1 MLTNKQYFI
10 IGIPRTISGIGHILK
25 STLSY
30 IVYAKENGYIPIVDL
45 KHYTNQYFKDGRT
58 YKDNTWEY
66 FFEQPENIGLN
77 NLPDDAVIKLN
88 NDICN
93 WPEGFKYIEIDNL
106 LHLNTYTQKNN
117 IKKLNELKHLKNLFK
132 GNIKFNQSMLSYFHK
147 MLGTYNLTKSD
158 KVLGVLCR
166 GTDYLYKKPV
176 GELIQPDP
184 SNVIKKVKK
193 IVVNK
198 KYNKIYLATEDK
210 KVFERFKKEF
220 GEKLLPN
227 FQYMYNENY
236 DVSKFL
242 CNLKVDRKDHF
253 YHLAKE
259 YLFSLFFLSK
269 CNGFI
274 GGYTNGTVIAWIL
287 SDNWTDT
294 YIYDLGVY
302 KGHNNLLEKIFSIK
316 NEYRLNGKKYK
327 IVTILGRKMKFKI
340 S

>member
-1 MLTNKQYFI
+1 
-10 IGIPRTISGIGHILK
+10 
-25 STLSY
+25 
-30 IVYAKENGYIPIVDL
+30 
-45 KHYTNQYFKDGRT
+45 
-58 YKDNTWEY
+58 
-66 FFEQPENIGLN
+66 
-77 NLPDDAVIKLN
+77 
-88 NDICN
+88 
-93 WPEGFKYIEIDNL
+93 
-106 LHLNTYTQKNN
+106 
-117 IKKLNELKHLKNLFK
+117 
-132 GNIKFNQSMLSYFHK
+132 

-166 GTDYLYKKPV
+166 GTDYLYKKPI

-302 KGHNNLLEKIFSIK
+302 KDHNNLLEKIFSIK